1 MKVRK
6 AGAEASGKLDKKSSA
21 TLEARTT
28 PALAPIYTPDDL
40 NPRGKV
46 CQEIVSSVKRGYV
59 LSALCAE
66 WLAFCNENPGVA
78 ASMLPFNVGVDSIK
92 RKVKEAFSVDDE
104 YMAARRWA
112 DWWPWV
118 FGLWLKGSLD
128 RQLQTAALNLPSS
141 LQAKVKAWEHH

>member
-6 AGAEASGKLDKKSSA
+6 AGVEASGILDKKSSA
-21 TLEARTT
+21 TLEARTA
-28 PALAPIYTPDDL
+28 PALAPTYTPDDL

-46 CQEIVSSVKRGYV
+46 CQELVSAIKRGYV
-59 LSALCAE
+59 LSSLCAE
-66 WLAFCNENPGVA
+66 WLAFCHGSPGVA
-78 ASMLPFNVGVDSIK
+78 SYTLPFHTGVDSIK
-92 RKVKEAFSVDDE
+92 RKVKEAFAVESE

-128 RQLQTAALNLPSS
+128 RQLQVAALNLPTT